1 MRIQRPSKRSD
12 STLGSE
18 SSRQDGI
25 PAQQMRQLYFR
36 MIPYSSP
43 HRYVRVGTGAVVLL
57 ALLINPACSQLI
69 TVNAPDGV
77 ELSITSMSFNG
88 QWLTLRA
95 STPALD
101 SRAAVWSESRG
112 FEYLHPTYSWPRA
125 VSNDGLVVGTAQRT
139 NVGGVLWGID
149 HELDGYRVVR
159 EIPGPDHDES
169 EFLLSTALGLI
180 SGDGSVIA
188 SAPRI
193 GLFTPTAPI
202 LAGFWSGPDYEFEV
216 LNVPDGTEATF
227 VWSLTEDGGVA
238 VGNTCREACDGT
250 ATKWDLKTNTFELIQ
265 DDDGQYFAFADHISP
280 DGSAVLL
287 RNFDE
292 ETTRTFLLVDGAATE
307 IPMSSA
313 SAVVD
318 SGNVVFGT
326 ADGVASVWT
335 PTSGVQSWH
344 DYVGQRGVRF
354 PGDWTDVSVSR
365 LAADGNVFAG
375 YALHGEE
382 RVIWVLRVP
391 EASSVALLGIGC
403 SGCFFARRRQR
414 MDQRMSLT

>member
-1 MRIQRPSKRSD
+1 
-12 STLGSE
+12 
-18 SSRQDGI
+18 
-25 PAQQMRQLYFR
+25 

-112 FEYLHPTYSWPRA
+112 FEYLHATYSWPQA
-125 VSNDGLVVGTAQRT
+125 VSNDGLVFGDASRLG
-139 NVGGVLWGID
+139 VGGVAWGVD
-149 HELDGYRVVR
+149 PELDEYRVVR
-159 EIPGPDHDES
+159 EIQPLEYNAS
-169 EFLLSTALGLI
+169 QFFINTNVGLI
-180 SGDGSVIA
+180 NADGSILT
-188 SAPRI
+188 SAPFITLGVPPVPVR
-193 GLFTPTAPI
+193 
-202 LAGFWSGPDYEFEV
+202 AGYWSGPDLNFE
-216 LNVPDGTEATF
+216 LLDVPEGTEAAF

-238 VGNTCREACDGT
+238 VGNTCRETCDGT